1 MLQNMKSFHEIK
13 ILSLLFYFGNDF
25 HKHPEVSSWLLLFC
39 GNNNKIFENKG
50 KINTES
56 IEKQTEKKDNN
67 GSHEKE
73 INKNSNSSK
82 NGDSENIQYVSKE
95 IPLISEFSK
104 FNQKRNDDY
113 SNILENNPESLFDSI
128 TPETVSKWLEILEIK
143 TKKPIT
149 IISKI

>member
-1 MLQNMKSFHEIK
+1 MLQRDFGKWNPFFDEIE
-13 ILSLLFYFGNDF
+13 
-25 HKHPEVSSWLLLFC
+25 PEKL
-39 GNNNKIFENKG
+39 ENKG

-128 TPETVSKWLEILEIK
+128 
-143 TKKPIT
+143 
-149 IISKI
+149 IS